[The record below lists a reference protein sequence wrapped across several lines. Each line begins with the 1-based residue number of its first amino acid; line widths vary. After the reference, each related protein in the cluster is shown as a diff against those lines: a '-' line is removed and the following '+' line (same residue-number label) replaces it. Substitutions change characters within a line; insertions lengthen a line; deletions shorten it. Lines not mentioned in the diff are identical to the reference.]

1 MPSDQDISTITA
13 IPNEGQLTIQEAFK
27 RAADY
32 LFGNGHLRQY
42 LYKEIHWFSALLI
55 NL

>member
-27 RAADY
+27 RAAD
-32 LFGNGHLRQY
+32 LSVR
-42 LYKEIHWFSALLI
+42 KRPP
-55 NL
+55 